1 MSPLRMRSSAGLF
14 GVAVC
19 AVAGTMEAQP
29 YLGDVTRWNAQDQL
43 DPIQPG
49 GIVFVGSSSIRRWEQ
64 LTRDFNDYRVVQRG
78 FGGSQLE
85 DLNFWVDEL
94 VLSYQPTAVVV
105 WSGTNDLSSG
115 EPGTEVFN
123 DYLTFV
129 GLVQAQQPNV
139 EIFYLGV
146 TPTPANDSTT
156 TERDIANGLIEAET
170 LTDPKLHYIDL
181 PTPFYA
187 LNPPA
192 APEFTSLYVDPVHLN
207 RAGYD
212 LWTTIVRPA
221 VEAVVPPNRVFTPNP
236 LTLQPGETLYFD
248 FGPSN
253 AQDGTP
259 TVGPD
264 ANGNVWNNW
273 VPAEGGVAINAG
285 EHIGDL
291 VDSTGAN
298 TDVGLIVTG
307 GFFSNGL
314 VNGGLTTPDP
324 ALLGDLAVAT
334 ATQDYF
340 YSEADDL
347 NGGGNDDVP
356 GGFMLTGLDPSFV
369 YEFTFFG
376 SRTLASEVRETE
388 YRVIGSTE
396 GVATLQTTGPDTG
409 NDGAYDGNDDRVA
422 VVSGIVPDAFGQ
434 VFVDLTLK
442 RGLFAYINAMRVE
455 VVPLAVAANPADL
468 VVDTG
473 GTLGF
478 TGEVVGS
485 LPGISLRW
493 ERDGSPLVDDG
504 RITGSATESLTIT
517 DATVLDAGSYRL
529 VATAAGEM
537 VMTEP
542 ALAGVRLPGG
552 NGSDFNNDGTVDQQD
567 VVEFLQ
573 SVE

>member
-1 MSPLRMRSSAGLF
+1 MKNRVLLLTGALAAAASGSTA
-14 GVAVC
+14 
-19 AVAGTMEAQP
+19 AQP
-29 YLGDVTRWNAQDQL
+29 YLGDVTRWNTQDAL
-43 DPIQPG
+43 DPIAPG

-94 VLSYQPTAVVV
+94 VLSYQPSAVVV

-115 EPGTEVFN
+115 EPATEVFN

-129 GLVQAQQPNV
+129 GLMQAQQPNV

-156 TERDIANGLIEAET
+156 IERDTANGLIEAET

-221 VEAVVPPNRVFTPNP
+221 VEAVVAPNRVFTPNP
-236 LTLQPGETLYFD
+236 LTLQPGEVLYFD

-298 TDVGLIVTG
+298 TDIGLVVAG
-307 GFFSNGL
+307 GFLSNGL
-314 VNGGLTTPDP
+314 VNGGLTSPDP
-324 ALLGDLAVAT
+324 SLLGDLAVAT

-340 YSEADDL
+340 FSEADDL

-356 GGFMLTGLDPSFV
+356 GGLMLTGLDPSFV

-376 SRTLASEVRETE
+376 SRTLANESRDTE

-396 GVATLQTTGPDTG
+396 GVATLQTTGPDIG
-409 NDGAYDGNDDRVA
+409 NNGAYDGNDDALA

-434 VFVDLTLK
+434 VFIDLTVT
-442 RGLFAYINAMRVE
+442 RGRFAYLNAMRVT
-455 VVPLAVAANPADL
+455 VVPLAVAAHPADV

-473 GTLGF
+473 GTLALSAD
-478 TGEVVGS
+478 VVGS
-485 LPGISLRW
+485 LPGVAFQW
-493 ERDGSPLVDDG
+493 ERDGVPLTDDA
-504 RITGSATESLTIT
+504 RISGSSTLMLTIT
-517 DATVLDAGSYRL
+517 DASVADSGAYRL
-529 VATAAGEM
+529 VASASGET
-537 VMTEP
+537 VATDP
-542 ALAGVRLPGG
+542 AIAGVRLPGG
-552 NGSDFNNDGTVDQQD
+552 NGSDFNNDGTVNRQD
-567 VVEFLQ
+567 VIEFLQ
-573 SVE
+573 AVE

>member
-1 MSPLRMRSSAGLF
+1 
-14 GVAVC
+14 
-19 AVAGTMEAQP
+19 
-29 YLGDVTRWNAQDQL
+29 VTRWTTQDAL
-43 DPIQPG
+43 DPISPG
-49 GIVFVGSSSIRRWEQ
+49 GVVFVGSSSIRRWEQ
-64 LTRDFNDYRVVQRG
+64 LTRDFNDYRVIQRG

-85 DLNFWVDEL
+85 DLNFWVNEL

-115 EPGTEVFN
+115 ETGIEVFN

-156 TERDIANGLIEAET
+156 IEHDTANGLIEAET
-170 LTDPKLHYIDL
+170 LTDPKQHYIDL

-192 APEFTSLYVDPVHLN
+192 GPDFTALYVDPVHLN

-212 LWTTIVRPA
+212 LWTAIIRPA
-221 VEAVVPPNRVFTPNP
+221 VEAVVPPNRFFTPNP
-236 LTLQPGETLYFD
+236 LTLQPGRALYFD

-264 ANGNVWNNW
+264 ADGNVWNNW

-285 EHIGDL
+285 EHIGAL
-291 VDSTGAN
+291 VDNTGAN
-298 TDVGLIVTG
+298 TGIGMVITG
-307 GFFSNGL
+307 GFISNGL
-314 VNGGLTTPDP
+314 VNGGLNSPDP
-324 ALLGDLAVAT
+324 TLLGDLAVPT

-356 GGFMLTGLDPSFV
+356 GSFMLTGLDLTFV

-376 SRTLASEVRETE
+376 SRTLGTQIRETE
-388 YRVIGSTE
+388 YRVTGATE
-396 GVATLQTTGPDTG
+396 GVALLQTTGPGIG
-409 NDGAYDGNDDRVA
+409 NDGSYNGNDDTLA
-422 VVSGIVPDAFGQ
+422 VVSGIVPDEFGQ
-434 VFVDLTLK
+434 VFIDLTLK

-455 VVPLAVAANPADL
+455 AVPLAVASNPADAI
-468 VVDTG
+468 VETG
-473 GTLGF
+473 GTLSF
-478 TGEVVGS
+478 EADLVGGVAGAV
-485 LPGISLRW
+485 LQW
-493 ERDGSPLVDDG
+493 QRDGVPLTDDG
-504 RITGSATESLTIT
+504 RITGSTTQTLTIS
-517 DATVLDAGSYRL
+517 DATVLDSGMYRL
-529 VATAAGEM
+529 VALASGETIE
-537 VMTEP
+537 TEP
-542 ALAGVRLPGG
+542 AIGGVRLPGG
-552 NGSDFNNDGTVDQQD
+552 DGS
-567 VVEFLQ
+567 
-573 SVE
+573 

>member
-1 MSPLRMRSSAGLF
+1 MIDRFVLPVGLIVAASAGSL
-14 GVAVC
+14 A
-19 AVAGTMEAQP
+19 AQP
-29 YLGDVTRWNAQDQL
+29 YLGDVTRWTTQDAL
-43 DPIQPG
+43 DPIPAG
-49 GIVFVGSSSIRRWEQ
+49 GVVFVGSSSIRRWEQ

-85 DLNFWVDEL
+85 DLNFWVNEL

-115 EPGTEVFN
+115 EPAMEVFN

-156 TERDIANGLIEAET
+156 IERDTANGLIEAET
-170 LTDPKLHYIDL
+170 LTDPRQHYIDL

-192 APEFTSLYVDPVHLN
+192 DPDFTALYVDPVHLN

-236 LTLQPGETLYFD
+236 LTLQPGEVLYFD

-298 TDVGLIVTG
+298 TDIGVVITG
-307 GFFSNGL
+307 GFISNGL
-314 VNGGLTTPDP
+314 VNGGLTSPDP

-376 SRTLASEVRETE
+376 SRTLGSEVRETE
-388 YRVIGSTE
+388 YRVFGATE
-396 GVATLQTTGPDTG
+396 GVAVLQTTGPGLG
-409 NDGAYDGNDDRVA
+409 NDGVYNGNDDSAA
-422 VVSGIVPDAFGQ
+422 VISGIVPDEFGQ

-455 VVPLAVAANPADL
+455 VVPLAVAASPVDA

-473 GTLGF
+473 GTLSF
-478 TGEVVGS
+478 SGEIVGS

-493 ERDGSPLVDDG
+493 ERDGVPLVDDG
-504 RITGSATESLTIT
+504 RITGSTTSALTIAN
-517 DATVLDAGSYRL
+517 ATVLDSGMYRL
-529 VATAAGEM
+529 VATASGET
-537 VMTEP
+537 VESGI
-542 ALAGVRLPGG
+542 AIGGVRLPGG
-552 NGSDFNNDGTVDQQD
+552 DGSDFNNDGTVDTQD
-567 VVEFLQ
+567 VIDFLQ
-573 SVE
+573 AVE